1 MRCVLAVSIGFLC
14 NPPYRTA
21 GASCRRRRSVTIDKC
36 PLMRASLVNT
46 SLRTLTWCCVILLA
60 VLSLLPGQ
68 ALEALW
74 LLPLP
79 RFVRAVLP
87 GTLEHFVAYAGVA
100 AITMMAYGSSRGGVR
115 IISMLCT
122 YAGIWSTCGTF
133 RQAGIHRSG
142 SLLARRSGRCAAGLS
157 LPCFGD
163 AYPWRLGKV
172 VACGYPIVPP
182 QATPAQGGKRGVLN
196 DTPRSIS
203 PMRHWRARSSPGGAS
218 WLRLGSLEGSSKC
231 ARMSRSRGSGPGCAE
246 RREPGRPLERGAAGR
261 RVWGRDRGVP

>member
-87 GTLEHFVAYAGVA
+87 GTVEHFVAYAGVA

-142 SLLARRSGRCAAGLS
+142 SLLARRSGRCAAGSS

-163 AYPWRLGKV
+163 AYPWRHGKGCRL
-172 VACGYPIVPP
+172 AG
-182 QATPAQGGKRGVLN
+182 N
-196 DTPRSIS
+196 
-203 PMRHWRARSSPGGAS
+203 RSSLHRQPG
-218 WLRLGSLEGSSKC
+218 
-231 ARMSRSRGSGPGCAE
+231 P
-246 RREPGRPLERGAAGR
+246 RRKNAAC
-261 RVWGRDRGVP
+261 